1 MATMMV
7 RTDTQNRFIDKIE
20 IQNVMTSGKF
30 GHLLDLDEI
39 AASLP
44 NIEFNPSNY
53 NGIIYRMDEP
63 EAVLFMY
70 SKGTI
75 VAVGYKSREA
85 SIEAIRK
92 TVELIREKRITVE
105 SEPVIQVHNIL
116 ATVTTGSSINI
127 ELASM
132 KLEYS
137 VYEPEQFPG
146 LVYKPTPGIAVSLF
160 SQGKITVTGARTE
173 SEVEAY
179 AQETVRRL
187 AKLGCM
193 GEQK

>member
-1 MATMMV
+1 MATTMV
-7 RTDTQNRFIDKIE
+7 EAVCDSSIDSID
-20 IQNVMTSGKF
+20 IRNVMVSAQF
-30 GHLLDLDEI
+30 PHRLDLDEI
-39 AASLP
+39 AASLR
-44 NIEFNPSNY
+44 NVEFEPKY
-53 NGIIYRMDEP
+53 RGIIYRMDEP
-63 EAVLFMY
+63 EAVLVMY

-75 VAVGYKSREA
+75 VAVGCKSKEV

-92 TVELIREKRITVE
+92 TVELIREKRITVD
-105 SEPVIQVHNIL
+105 SDPVIQVHNIV

-146 LVYKPTPGIAVSLF
+146 LIYKPTPGISISLF

-179 AQETVRRL
+179 AQETVSRL
-187 AKLGCM
+187 AELGCM
-193 GEQK
+193 EE